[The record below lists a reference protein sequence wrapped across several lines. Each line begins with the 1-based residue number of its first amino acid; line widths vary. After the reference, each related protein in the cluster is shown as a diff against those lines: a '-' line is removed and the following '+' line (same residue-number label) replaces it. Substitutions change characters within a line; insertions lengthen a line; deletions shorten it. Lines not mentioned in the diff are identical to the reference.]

1 MVGCGAFLG
10 FRSVEEHLNLHVSDF
25 SYGVYPPD
33 HEFAGLDFVRID
45 TLRGAKGKRDL
56 SLNNCYYA
64 DTENNMRIPIFTS
77 STLDLYNG
85 MTLEKCLGGAVT
97 RLIKKVSDGQLRLYC
112 YPFKGTQV
120 MDGTRPLGKS
130 KISTLHKE
138 AAKELGMD
146 MSMFLG
152 GHAWRKL
159 FCSVLA
165 NNPNVSLAEGMKAAR
180 HKSVSAHLAYVT
192 ADKETEA
199 KRWGT
204 FVSGTVAAATKP
216 SKKEIPVDD
225 DVKMS
230 PTELKEQK
238 LKKSVSGCEDEG
250 ICDVKNEKSFDYED
264 DGFEKI
270 ISDAIE
276 SGALFDTP
284 NTKEQENENKNKQLN
299 SSASACSGSEAQ
311 LRLSGSSGGSGRST
325 SAHGSGGT
333 YRGSGGGARRGL
345 EFMPDSRGV
354 RDAVNDT
361 SWVSVPNPYARKV
374 SPECGEK
381 EAFRRQI
388 DEKDR
393 RIGHLEKR
401 LEESKAREARVEDR
415 LMVMEDKFFQMDSD
429 MMGQIAT
436 LKHEAENRESRLRT
450 RIRALTHQVDTYR
463 DNLTDMTEVYD
474 FDRYANDL
482 PNRGRGSH

>member
-1 MVGCGAFLG
+1 M
-10 FRSVEEHLNLHVSDF
+10 EEHLNLHVSDF

-33 HEFAGLDFVRID
+33 HEFGGLDFVRID

-56 SLNNCYYA
+56 TLNNCYYA

-77 STLDLYNG
+77 STLDLYHG
-85 MTLEKCLGGAVT
+85 MTLEKCLGGSVT
-97 RLIKKVSDGQLRLYC
+97 RLIKKVSEGQLRLYC

-120 MDGTRPLGKS
+120 MDGSRPLGKT
-130 KISTLHKE
+130 KISSLHKE
-138 AAKELGMD
+138 AAKELGLD

-192 ADKETEA
+192 ADSHTEA
-199 KRWGT
+199 KRWGA
-204 FVSGTVAAATKP
+204 FVSGTATA
-216 SKKEIPVDD
+216 SVTKKEEESPVDD
-225 DVKMS
+225 RKVA
-230 PTELKEQK
+230 PKEISK
-238 LKKSVSGCEDEG
+238 VEDTKNGVSGGEVVVMGIEG
-250 ICDVKNEKSFDYED
+250 QEKSFEYED

-270 ISDAIE
+270 ISEAIE
-276 SGALFDTP
+276 SGALFDSPTVM
-284 NTKEQENENKNKQLN
+284 NVESGRDNNQLS
-299 SSASACSGSEAQ
+299 SSASAHSGQEGK
-311 LRLSGSSGGSGRST
+311 LRLSGSSEGSGRST
-325 SAHGSGGT
+325 SARGSGGT
-333 YRGSGGGARRGL
+333 YRGSSGGARRGL
-345 EFMPDSRGV
+345 DFVSGSRGA
-354 RDAVNDT
+354 RDAVREDT

-381 EAFRRQI
+381 EAIRRQL

-415 LMVMEDKFFQMDSD
+415 LMAMEDKFFRMDSE
-429 MMGQIAT
+429 MMGQIST

-450 RIRALTHQVDTYR
+450 RIRALTHQVDAYR